1 MFKNVF
7 NDTRNDKSI
16 TKIKIKKVTKMIK
29 INDNLRD
36 RINKFL
42 NILSSDFSSID
53 YVVKNK
59 ELYPTDEL
67 TSDHDFLSYMLKN
80 YNNTSDLLL
89 TTNDINEINVMYRE
103 MGSWHLTD
111 IAIKKFD
118 NYETAR
124 INKIS
129 FSTVFFKD
137 HIQRLI
143 SKKIDDNNT
152 SDIVY
157 IPDFGLYVII
167 SAMMES
173 STAFRIIK
181 IPTTLPF
188 YATNINWLNL
198 DGNILYKIDLKIK
211 DGFIIE
217 NSHFKLPKKIEDDIY
232 FYIEETNKLHAHC
245 EVTSYYMTNKLSI
258 GLEYDKFGSIT
269 VNVYGNYEHYLK
281 SEHGSRSILLAY
293 LKENYKS
300 FYKPIFKTL
309 IETITEIKSDALLE
323 NFKDPECFKNYLT
336 TLEMIKV

>member
-1 MFKNVF
+1 
-7 NDTRNDKSI
+7 
-16 TKIKIKKVTKMIK
+16 MIK
-29 INDNLRD
+29 INDTQID

-42 NILSSDFSSID
+42 NVLSTDFSSID
-53 YVVKNK
+53 YVIKNN
-59 ELYPTDEL
+59 ELYTTTEL

-80 YNNTSDLLL
+80 YNNTSDILIKI
-89 TTNDINEINVMYRE
+89 NDINEINFMYRE
-103 MGSWHLTD
+103 MGAWHLTD
-111 IAIKKFD
+111 ISINKFD
-118 NYETAR
+118 NYQTAR
-124 INKIS
+124 INKLS
-129 FSTVFFKD
+129 FSTVFFKN

-143 SKKIDDNNT
+143 SKKIDENDT

-181 IPTTLPF
+181 IPTNLPF
-188 YATNINWLNL
+188 YSTNLNWLNL
-198 DGNILYKIDLKIK
+198 DGTLLYKIDLKIK
-211 DGFIIE
+211 DGLIIE
-217 NSHFKLPKKIEDDIY
+217 SSHFKLPKKIEDDIY
-232 FYIEETNKLHAHC
+232 FYIEETNKLHDHC
-245 EVTSYYMTNKLSI
+245 EITSYYRTNKLSI

-269 VNVYGNYEHYLK
+269 VNIYGNYEDYLR

-309 IETITEIKSDALLE
+309 IETITGIKSDSLLE
-323 NFKDPECFKNYLT
+323 DFKDPECFKNYLT